1 VASSSSL
8 GSGFLLRPASRLP
21 ALVVP
26 RSSPLFLGIDV
37 GTSGVRLMLRDCD
50 DALIASVRE
59 PLPPGHRRGAASE
72 QDPEH
77 WWRALVT
84 ACRRLPPAPRARIA
98 ALAIDGTSGTVLL
111 TDAAG
116 RPLHPAL
123 MYDDA
128 RAQEEAEALR
138 AVAPADSPARGPATG
153 LARLLWLAKQPFAR
167 HARHALHQA
176 DWLLGRLAG
185 RFGDTDPNNA
195 LKTGYDPLAR
205 RWPAWLEKTDLPPEW
220 LPRVHPAG
228 TPLARIAPVMAAEL
242 GLPES
247 TLLVAGTTDSTAAFL
262 ATGAREPGE
271 AVTCLGSTLVLK
283 VLCARPVAAPE
294 YGIYSQPLGERWLA
308 GGASNCGGAVLR
320 RFFSDARLRELE
332 PRLCPERSTGLQ
344 YTPLPGIGERFP
356 VNDPT
361 LAPVLEPRPDDDA
374 VFLQGLLESLAEVE
388 REGYRRLAACG
399 APWPASIR
407 TTGGGAGNRAWTAI
421 RAARLGVP
429 LLPAEQTEAAWG
441 AAGLARE
448 GWLRKKEQGE
458 QDA

>member
-1 VASSSSL
+1 
-8 GSGFLLRPASRLP
+8 
-21 ALVVP
+21 
-26 RSSPLFLGIDV
+26 
-37 GTSGVRLMLRDCD
+37 MLRAGD
-50 DALIASVRE
+50 DTPIASVRE
-59 PLPPGHRRGAASE
+59 PLPPGRREGARSE

-77 WWRALVT
+77 WWQALVT
-84 ACRRLPPAPRARIA
+84 ALRRLPPASRARIA

-111 TDAAG
+111 TDAGG

-128 RAQEEAEALR
+128 RAQAEAEALSTL
-138 AVAPADSPARGPATG
+138 VPADSPTRGPATG
-153 LARLLWLAKQPFAR
+153 LARLLWLAHQPFAR
-167 HARHALHQA
+167 EARHALHQA

-185 RFGDTDPNNA
+185 RYGDSDSNNA
-195 LKTGYDPLAR
+195 LKSGYDPLAR
-205 RWPAWLEKTDLPPEW
+205 RWPAWLAHTGLPLEW
-220 LPRVHPAG
+220 LPRVQPAG
-228 TPLARIAPVMAAEL
+228 TPLAPIAPGLAAEL

-283 VLCARPVAAPE
+283 VLCERPVAAPE
-294 YGIYSQPLGERWLA
+294 YGIYSQPLGGRWLA

-320 RFFSDARLRELE
+320 RFFSDARMRELE
-332 PRLCPERSTGLQ
+332 AQLRPERPTGLQ
-344 YTPLPGIGERFP
+344 YTPLAGIGERFP
-356 VNDPT
+356 INDPT

-374 VFLQGLLESLAEVE
+374 VFFQGLLESLAEVE
-388 REGYRRLAACG
+388 RAGYRRLSACG
-399 APWPASIR
+399 APWPVSIR
-407 TTGGGAGNRAWTAI
+407 TTGGGAGNRAWTRI

-448 GWLRKKEQGE
+448 GWQCRQESGE